1 MFGAALSLV
10 TSMFGS
16 GKSGIM
22 FAIGA
27 VAAIG
32 WGMYYMSDQAY
43 DALLVDSAQKI
54 QLAEQNTRKV
64 EGALNVTTASLEQLR
79 LDRLEDYKAAIKQD
93 LERAQDR
100 KELADLQN
108 KLNSYRKRWAN
119 VANKKPELLA
129 RLINRAT
136 RKRVREIQAT
146 TCRANCN
153 ADEDSSNGS

>member
-1 MFGAALSLV
+1 MMAALSFI

-16 GKSGIM
+16 SKTGIM
-22 FAIGA
+22 FVIGA

-32 WGMYYMSDQAY
+32 WGMYYMTDKAY

-54 QLAEQNTRKV
+54 ERAEQNTRTV
-64 EGALNVTTASLEQLR
+64 EGVLKVTNASLDQLR
-79 LDRLEDYKAAIKQD
+79 LDRLEDYKAKIQQD
-93 LERAQDR
+93 AERAQDR

-129 RLINRAT
+129 RIINRAT

-146 TCRANCN
+146 TCRTNCN
-153 ADEDSSNGS
+153 TDENSSNGS

>member
-1 MFGAALSLV
+1 MMAALSFI

-16 GKSGIM
+16 SKTGIM
-22 FAIGA
+22 FVIGA

-32 WGMYYMSDQAY
+32 WGMYYMTDKAY
-43 DALLVDSAQKI
+43 DALLVDSAKKI
-54 QLAEQNTRKV
+54 ERAEQNTRTV
-64 EGALNVTTASLEQLR
+64 EGVLKATNASLDQLR
-79 LDRLEDYKAAIKQD
+79 LDRLEDYKLKIQQD
-93 LERAQDR
+93 VERAQDR

-129 RLINRAT
+129 RIINRAT
-136 RKRVREIQAT
+136 RKRVREIQAA

-153 ADEDSSNGS
+153 PDENSSNGS